1 MGKHRS
7 RPYNPL
13 IANTFFRAGFIE
25 AWGRGI
31 EKIKDSCKEAGNPM
45 PEYTIKR
52 EDIMVMFKS
61 LVSSTDQATDR
72 ATNQANDNSVVTR
85 ILKVI
90 QEEPSL
96 SQKKIAAVIGEKYS
110 TVKYYMESMKKSGVI
125 KREGSSQKGKWIIL

>member
-45 PEYTIKR
+45 PEYTVKR

-61 LVSSTDQATDR
+61 LVSNTDR
-72 ATNQANDNSVVTR
+72 ATNQGNDNSIVTR

-96 SQKKIAAVIGEKYS
+96 SQKKIANVIGEKYS
-110 TVKYYMESMKKSGVI
+110 TVKYYMESMKKSGII
-125 KREGSSQKGKWIIL
+125 KREGSSQKEKWIIL

>member
-1 MGKHRS
+1 
-7 RPYNPL
+7 
-13 IANTFFRAGFIE
+13 
-25 AWGRGI
+25 
-31 EKIKDSCKEAGNPM
+31 M

-61 LVSSTDQATDR
+61 LVSSADQAANQVADR
-72 ATNQANDNSVVTR
+72 ANQGNDNSVVTR

-96 SQKKIAAVIGEKYS
+96 SQKKIADVIGEKYS
-110 TVKYYMESMKKSGVI
+110 TVKNYMESMKKSEII